1 MIPDVGEDNAD
12 TKKYKMLSRTRMLMN
27 EFTRKLEA
35 PCPLFVFLIFPKEIL
50 IARMNSKASKE
61 RTGMNR

>member
-1 MIPDVGEDNAD
+1 MIPDVGEDDTD

-27 EFTRKLEA
+27 EPALEA
-35 PCPLFVFLIFPKEIL
+35 PCPFFLFLIFPKEIL
-50 IARMNSKASKE
+50 IARMNSKASKQ